1 MNKHAHGLT
10 IVELLVVIVV
20 IAILAALSFVGY
32 TSISWRANNAMIIN
46 AASQSLKAMQAY
58 IATEGTYPIAAGSA
72 CITAESGC
80 HDSSGVISMRAT
92 FDTNM
97 TVVGQLPR
105 SIPSPH
111 GERRGIF
118 ATYWSGA
125 TEGPVFLTYF
135 LQGTSQ

>member
-1 MNKHAHGLT
+1 
-10 IVELLVVIVV
+10 
-20 IAILAALSFVGY
+20 
-32 TSISWRANNAMIIN
+32 
-46 AASQSLKAMQAY
+46 MQAY
-58 IATEGTYPIAAGSA
+58 IATEGTYPIVAGSA

-135 LQGTSQ
+135 LQGTSQQCGLSGVLNANMNGYAALGYTSTGSVNGMGVTMCAIKVPGPPHAG